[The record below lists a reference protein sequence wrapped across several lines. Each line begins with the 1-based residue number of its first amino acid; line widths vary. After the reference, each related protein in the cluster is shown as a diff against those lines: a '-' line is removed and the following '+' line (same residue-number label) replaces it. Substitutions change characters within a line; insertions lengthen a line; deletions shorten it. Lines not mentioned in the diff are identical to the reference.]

1 MNRRDFCKT
10 TVAASATAMIAS
22 AATAQAAESAQL
34 TWIFVKDMHCAN
46 CAKKIARKLYTVPG
60 VVKVQTHLKE
70 HFAVVTP
77 QAGKS
82 VSPRAVWEA
91 VESIEFEPVKLQG
104 PNGVYTSKPSV

>member
-1 MNRRDFCKT
+1 MNRRHFCKS
-10 TVAASATAMIAS
+10 TVAAGAMAMFASTTTAR
-22 AATAQAAESAQL
+22 AAESAQL

-70 HFAVVTP
+70 HFAVITP
-77 QAGKS
+77 QSGKTI
-82 VSPRAVWEA
+82 SPRAVWEA

-104 PNGVYTSKPSV
+104 PTGVYTSKPNV